1 MAFICSSA
9 DLKYAHEINDSNN
22 LISSKIKFYTP
33 NPSYKVLKIG
43 KNDSKV
49 EYEILKSNCYTK
61 NNIPDWININLFS
74 INLNQSKSNIIYIHL
89 ENQIQTKILLKEEG
103 NASSQKRKLILYSHE
118 NGTDLFRI
126 LPFLIDLSVQIK
138 CDIISY
144 DYIGFGRSNGKP
156 TETNFLN
163 SYQEIMDIILN
174 KFNYQMENVLLIGRG
189 IGVMHSIIIASRNNY
204 LKCKG
209 LILISPSIS
218 EKKIDINLMKRII
231 CPTLLIISKDEEY
244 DEDDEKNEVISF
256 CREINNEKEWFP
268 KDKNIYDRQS
278 LFFKGDILLKHR
290 KKFISFIRE
299 YMKSNDEYN
308 IKSRHSSIATYLDN
322 NNIQSRVNSIK
333 DFEKQKVDN
342 NVDINFNF
350 NNDDY

>member
-1 MAFICSSA
+1 MAFICSSD

-22 LISSKIKFYTP
+22 LITSKIKFYIP
-33 NPSYKVLKIG
+33 NPSYKVLKID

-74 INLNQSKSNIIYIHL
+74 IDLNQSKSNIIYIHI

-103 NASSQKRKLILYSHE
+103 NASSEKRKLILYSHE
-118 NGTDLFRI
+118 NATDLFRI
-126 LPFLIDLSVQIK
+126 LPFLIDLSIQIK
-138 CDIISY
+138 CDVISY
-144 DYIGFGRSNGKP
+144 DYIGFGCSKGKP
-156 TETNFLN
+156 TETNFL
-163 SYQEIMDIILN
+163 SRCQEIMDTILN

-218 EKKIDINLMKRII
+218 EKRIDINLMKSII
-231 CPTLLIISKDEEY
+231 CPTLLILSKDVENDEE
-244 DEDDEKNEVISF
+244 DQGNGVISF

-299 YMKSNDEYN
+299 YMKSNDGYN
-308 IKSRHSSIATYLDN
+308 IRSRHSSIATYFDN
-322 NNIQSRVNSIK
+322 NNIQSRVNTIK
-333 DFEKQKVDN
+333 DLEKQKVGN
-342 NVDINFNF
+342 NLDVNINFN
-350 NNDDY
+350 NEDY